1 MKKKIFA
8 NFLIFILIT
17 ACGYK
22 PIYKKNEIATIE
34 VSKIEFLGERK
45 INNRILDFVKIKKSN
60 SDNIS
65 QTFILNSTKEN
76 IITSKDKKGNPATYQ
91 MTIKTNII
99 LKNNETE
106 SINKNIVANF
116 SYSNKENKFELNEYK
131 KTIEESLIKSISEKI
146 IIFLISKNDF

>member
-1 MKKKIFA
+1 MKKKILT

-22 PIYKKNEIATIE
+22 PIYKKNSILPT
-34 VSKIEFLGERK
+34 SSERK
-45 INNRILDFVKIKKSN
+45 INNRILDFVKIEKNSSN
-60 SDNIS
+60 NIF
-65 QTFILNSTKEN
+65 QTLILNSTKEN
-76 IITSKDKKGNPATYQ
+76 IITSKDKTGNPSTYK

-106 SINKNIVANF
+106 SINKNFIANF

-131 KTIEESLIKSISEKI
+131 KTVEENLIKSISEKI
-146 IIFLISKNDF
+146 VIFLSLEK